1 MQTDCVLV
9 PDWPEPERVKA
20 LVTTRLGGV
29 SLGGFASLNLG
40 THVNDER
47 DSVAQNRLTLANHTG
62 LAASRF
68 AWLDQV
74 HGLAIITAE
83 AGGQVVQA
91 DGSDT
96 TENNLACVV
105 MTADCLPV
113 LFCDQAGTKVSAV
126 HAGWRGLAGGILQ
139 KAVQRFA
146 DPSKVMAWL
155 GPAISQA
162 HFEVGNDVYQAFIA
176 NNAQNHSAFTASED
190 PNKWMADIYQLARL
204 QLKSAGVDQIYGG
217 QYCTYADE
225 KHFYS
230 YRRDGVES
238 GRMASLVWLNSDVRT
253 S

>member
-1 MQTDCVLV
+1 MQEIDVLV
-9 PDWPEPERVKA
+9 PDWPAPETVQA
-20 LVTTRLGGV
+20 LVTTRLGGESV
-29 SLGGFASLNLG
+29 GGFASLNLG
-40 THVNDER
+40 AHVHDSLE
-47 DSVAQNRLTLANHTG
+47 SVAQNRLTLANYTG

-74 HGLAIITAE
+74 HGQTIITAQ
-83 AGGQVVQA
+83 ADGQVVPA

-96 TENNLACVV
+96 TDSNLACVV

-113 LFCDQAGTKVSAV
+113 LFCDEAGTKVSAV

-146 DPSKVMAWL
+146 GPSQVMAWL

-162 HFEVGNDVYQAFIA
+162 HFEVGNDVYEAFVA
-176 NNAQNHSAFTASED
+176 NNAQNALAFASSET

-204 QLKSAGVDQIYGG
+204 QLNSAGVTKIYGG
-217 QYCTYADE
+217 QHCTYADE
-225 KHFYS
+225 QYFYS

-238 GRMASLVWLNSDVRT
+238 GRMASLIWRNSN
-253 S
+253 

>member
-1 MQTDCVLV
+1 MQTDYVLV
-9 PDWPEPERVKA
+9 PDWPAPETIQA

-29 SLGGFASLNLG
+29 SIGGFASLNLG
-40 THVNDER
+40 MHVNDELK
-47 DSVAQNRLTLANHTG
+47 SVVQNRQTLADHAG
-62 LAASRF
+62 LAESQF

-74 HGLAIITAE
+74 HGQTIIAAT
-83 AGGQVVQA
+83 AGGQVVPA

-96 TENNLACVV
+96 TKNKLACVV

-139 KAVQRFA
+139 KAVQRFP
-146 DPSKVMAWL
+146 DPSSVMAWL

-176 NNAQNHSAFTASED
+176 NHSHNHSAFTPSVA
-190 PNKWMADIYQLARL
+190 PKKWMADIYQLARL
-204 QLKSAGVDQIYGG
+204 QLNVAGVDKIYGG

-225 KHFYS
+225 EHFYS
-230 YRRDGVES
+230 YRRDGEES
-238 GRMASLVWLNSDVRT
+238 GRMASLIWRNAD
-253 S
+253 